1 MIMVKKVL
9 ATLLTILFVL
19 VISSPLSAQSG
30 APTVNGLFYGD
41 DDDARYSLYSTA
53 ASGSKLYF
61 NVTNDVLY
69 VALVVDR
76 NVNDIVFDSGNSGY
90 MTSAGWSGGNIN
102 ACRRIDSEFAEFT
115 LEVSGVSTTWR
126 QGLAGQTDAN
136 TSGNPCT
143 RYDRTSNTW
152 YSDETVSG
160 GTGTPP
166 SSYNSS
172 SSFVYN
178 MNSYAEG
185 NNNWTMPGSDTN
197 ADSWKSPWK
206 NAGTASEDPNTVIDT
221 NEGYP
226 SAGPLTYSETYDWE
240 WSMVYEWSVDLSEY
254 TNTSNPIF
262 ILSGASHH
270 SPSKTGGEDDPFNDN
285 DLLGAIGNFVWQ
297 DSNRNGVQ
305 DDGEPGAENVT
316 VNLFEDGNNTPVAT
330 TTTNSDGFYLFS
342 ELEAGTYSVEFDLPS
357 GFDFTAQSAGS
368 DNEADSNPNI
378 NSGITPNIN
387 LAAGEIRLDIDAG
400 LVESLTSCP
409 VYLLGPVRD
418 ADGITWNAIVKGDWT
433 TSGADSEGRL
443 AIGGNFTVNGP
454 YAIGF
459 GNPQNQLPQS
469 NGSRDDLIVGGN
481 FANNSTNW
489 QVQNGNAVYG
499 GSFSGTAPSFG
510 GTGNQ
515 LISDPNRFDFN
526 DAFNQFED
534 ISQSLAFLPQNG
546 TVNDNGSGGLT
557 LNGSDP
563 DLNVFEITS
572 SMQRSNGGFELTINV
587 PSTSSVVI
595 NVPDETFTFTAGSF
609 QTDIRERVI
618 LNFPNATEVNVT
630 SFAVF
635 GTILAP
641 YADFNGSGGN
651 VNGHMIIGGDVSQSG
666 GFEPHYYPFNGC
678 IEPTGAVGNYV
689 WLDENSNGLQDDGE
703 PGVEGAFV
711 TLLDGNENFI
721 ATTQTDADGFYL
733 FNGLDAGTYI
743 VNFEPPSTDFDFTL
757 KEQGNDSELDSD
769 VNFSTR
775 NTDPFSLQTGQVRL
789 DIDAGLEETTETAET
804 TTLEITVGP
813 CWRTL
818 SSPFETRRD
827 FQDGSVGREPVPGT
841 EETFTLDHLIG
852 SLWTQGFTNA
862 DDSGG
867 SPNVLLWPLNTS
879 GNDVGSW
886 TTTGLDQNAQLAAGR
901 GFLISVFADDDAS
914 NGTDDP
920 WSDKTLVYEFIQDD
934 IWGWNGTSFNDVSA
948 PMNSDP
954 NGWSLIGN
962 PFNEP
967 ILSSSLTESGTTG
980 VAYVYDRNLNS
991 SVSDAPTNGNSGGWR
1006 ATSTPVDGFTYGDIT
1021 NGIIEPFQGFFV
1033 QNNNAAGSL
1042 TFTQASID
1050 AIPDGSAGEFYGKQK
1065 ERIFTRLELQGEGLF
1080 NSAWVAL
1087 DSDAVFD
1094 QMYGDAFELN
1104 PFTQEYALL
1113 GTLKGNDMFDI
1124 GQFPM
1129 EDGTEIPLAIE
1140 TTLTGEYTLTA
1151 TDFELPAGTE
1161 LVFVDKDKGLRL
1173 PFNEDFSYTFTMN
1186 GIQQKGLGMDS
1197 FPCGATQQQIADFF
1211 KPTKSKASGDSR
1223 FSLIVNPDG
1232 SLEEN
1237 ELPGNIQLKQNYP
1250 NPFNPT
1256 TQITYQLP
1264 QASDVQ
1270 LAIYDMAGRQVT
1282 TLVNER
1288 MSSGSHTIN
1297 FNASELSSGVYL
1309 YRLQAGS
1316 TVLTKKLTL
1325 IK

>member
-1 MIMVKKVL
+1 MVKKVFSAL
-9 ATLLTILFVL
+9 FTTIFVL
-19 VISSPLSAQSG
+19 GMHSWVLAQTG

-41 DDDARYSLYSTA
+41 GDDARYSLYSTA

-76 NVNDIVFDSGNSGY
+76 SVNDIVFDSGNSGY

-126 QGLAGQTDAN
+126 QGLAGQTDQN
-136 TSGNPCT
+136 SSGNPCT
-143 RYDRTSNTW
+143 RYDRSSNTW
-152 YSDETVSG
+152 FSDETVSG
-160 GTGTPP
+160 GSGTPP

-197 ADSWKSPWK
+197 ADTWKSPWK
-206 NAGTASEDPNTVIDT
+206 NAGTASEDPNTIIDA

-226 SAGPLTYSETYDWE
+226 STGPLTYSETYDWE

-254 TNTSNPIF
+254 SSTSNPIF

-270 SPSKTGGEDDPFNDN
+270 SPSKNGDEDDPFVDN

-305 DDGEPGAENVT
+305 DSGEPGAANVT
-316 VNLFEDGNNTPVAT
+316 VNLFEDGNSSPIAT
-330 TTTNSDGFYLFS
+330 TTTNADGFYLFS
-342 ELEAGTYSVEFDLPS
+342 ELDAGTYSVEFELPS

-368 DNEADSNPNI
+368 DNEVDSNPNI
-378 NSGITPNIN
+378 NSGITPSIN
-387 LAAGEIRLDIDAG
+387 LAAGEIRLDVDAG

-443 AIGGNFTVNGP
+443 AIGGNFTVNGA

-459 GNPQNQLPQS
+459 GNTQNQLPQS

-489 QVQNGNAVYG
+489 QIQNGNAVYG

-515 LISDPNRFDFN
+515 LISDPNRFDF
-526 DAFNQFED
+526 DEAFNQFED

-630 SFAVF
+630 SFAVL
-635 GTILAP
+635 GSILAP

-651 VNGHMIIGGDVSQSG
+651 VNGHMIIGGDVTQTG
-666 GFEPHYYPFNGC
+666 GFEPHYYPFTGC

-689 WLDENSNGLQDDGE
+689 WLDENSNGIQDDGE
-703 PGVEGAFV
+703 PGVENVFV

-743 VNFEPPSTDFDFTL
+743 VNFELPSTDFDFTL
-757 KEQGNDSELDSD
+757 KEQGSDSELDSD
-769 VNFSTR
+769 VNFSTG
-775 NTDPFSLQTGQVRL
+775 NTDPFTLQTAQVRL
-789 DIDAGLEETTETAET
+789 DIDAGLEEQIETS
-804 TTLEITVGP
+804 EITSLIVTEGS
-813 CWRTL
+813 CWRMF
-818 SSPFETRRD
+818 SSPFQTKRTFTD
-827 FQDGSVGREPVPGT
+827 GVPDDGSVSD
-841 EETFTLDHLIG
+841 FTYNDFVG
-852 SLWTQGFTNA
+852 PWWTQGPVGSGNPDLNA
-862 DDSGG
+862 S
-867 SPNVLLWPLNTS
+867 NANIFVWPL
-879 GNDVGSW
+879 D
-886 TTTGLDQNAQLAAGR
+886 AAGNSDTDWSIDFGTNGLNEQVTAAR
-901 GFLISVFADDDAS
+901 GFLMSIFADDDPTDGIDNTWPAGDKERTFEYVNADVWGFDS
-914 NGTDDP
+914 NNPEVSTN
-920 WSDKTLVYEFIQDD
+920 I
-934 IWGWNGTSFNDVSA
+934 SA
-948 PMNSDP
+948 PMNTTSD
-954 NGWSLIGN
+954 GWSLIGN
-962 PFNEP
+962 PYDESVTF
-967 ILSSSLTESGTTG
+967 SQLTTSNITG
-980 VAYVYDRNLNS
+980 VAYVYDRNLTGTGEEIDVGDNI
-991 SVSDAPTNGNSGGWR
+991 GGWR
-1006 ATSTPVDGFTYGDIT
+1006 TTSATDQYGDIT
-1021 NGIIEPFQGFFV
+1021 NGVIEPFQGFFV
-1033 QNNNAAGSL
+1033 QNSGTNGSV
-1042 TFTQASID
+1042 TFTDASKQ
-1050 AIPDGSAGEFYGKQK
+1050 GTGEFYGKQK

-1080 NSAWVAL
+1080 NSAWVAF
-1087 DSDAVFD
+1087 SDDASFE

-1104 PFTQEYALL
+1104 PFSEQYALL
-1113 GTLKGNDMFDI
+1113 GALKGNDMFDI

-1140 TTLTGEYTLTA
+1140 TTLTGEYTLSA

-1161 LVFVDKDKGLRL
+1161 LVFVDKDKGLKL
-1173 PFNEDFSYTFTMN
+1173 PVDEDFSYTFTMN
-1186 GIQQKGLGMDS
+1186 GVQQKGMGMDAL
-1197 FPCGATQQQIADFF
+1197 PCGATQQQIADFF

-1232 SLEEN
+1232 SLDEN
-1237 ELPGNIQLKQNYP
+1237 ELPGDIQLKQNYP